1 VPPNRV
7 RKHGAHVLV
16 LHMMVPAK
24 KTLNI
29 IPVMSCDV
37 HVCDTYVCM
46 NTVHQLTAAHCR
58 LHSHARYCS
67 AACQKSAWRGGHK
80 AECESLQR
88 VAPHTPPS
96 AVILTAAALRRGDGS
111 LAPELARLAGGSDD
125 VDDGAKEKLAAL
137 VAMLREFMREGE
149 LDDSRTAFELLCKVR
164 RNVYSICDDELQ
176 SFGAGVYP
184 VMAAANHSCA
194 PNCVATFRRAKLE
207 LRAMKS
213 VAKGEELTISYVV
226 PRTNLLQRE

>member
-1 VPPNRV
+1 
-7 RKHGAHVLV
+7 
-16 LHMMVPAK
+16 M
-24 KTLNI
+24 
-29 IPVMSCDV
+29 
-37 HVCDTYVCM
+37 
-46 NTVHQLTAAHCR
+46 
-58 LHSHARYCS
+58 
-67 AACQKSAWRGGHK
+67 
-80 AECESLQR
+80 
-88 VAPHTPPS
+88 
-96 AVILTAAALRRGDGS
+96 
-111 LAPELARLAGGSDD
+111 ARLAGGSDN
-125 VDDGAKEKLAAL
+125 VDDGVKEKLAAL

-149 LDDSRTAFELLCKVR
+149 LDDPRTAFELLCKVR

-184 VMAAANHSCA
+184 AMAAVNHSCA